1 MKGAEI
7 VIDALKNEGVD
18 TIFGYPGG
26 SVIPIFDVLYSTPD
40 IKFILTRHEQG
51 ATHAADG
58 YARATGKVGV
68 CIVTSGPGATN
79 TITGIATAKLDSIP
93 IVVIS
98 GQVPSG
104 NIGTD
109 AFQETDM
116 SGLTRSICKHNCL
129 VKNIKELPHM
139 LKEAFYIARSGRPG
153 PVSVDIPVNVTTDSL
168 QHYQYPREVNLPG
181 YKPVVI
187 GNPKQIT
194 KLADAINKAQKPLL
208 YTGGGIIISK
218 ATRELNDLVEKT
230 NIPIVIT
237 LMGLG
242 SVPYDHP
249 CFLGMPGMHGT
260 VAANKAIS
268 ECDLLITIGAR
279 FDDRITGPRNR
290 FATQAT
296 IAHVDIDPA
305 EIGKNINPDI
315 PVVGDAKTVLREL
328 NKQVKPR
335 KPTNW
340 NKITADWKAKY
351 QLQYDQP
358 DDGTILPQYVI
369 DRITEHTPR
378 DAIVATEVGQ
388 HQMWAA
394 QFYTHTHPRRFLT
407 SGGLGTMGYGLPAA
421 MGAAVGCPD
430 QPVINIAGDGSIQM
444 NIQELATLA
453 INNIPVKTVV
463 LNNSF
468 LGMVRQWQDLF
479 WNKKYS
485 RTCLRQRPECPPDC
499 KGPGEECPNIYYPDF
514 VKVAEANGLVG
525 LRAAKQDQV
534 DDVLKQGLAEKG
546 PVLMEFIVSK
556 EENVYPM
563 VPSGKPINEILMGGA
578 E

>member
-40 IKFILTRHEQG
+40 IEFILTRHEQG

-93 IVVIS
+93 IVVVS

-129 VKNIKELPHM
+129 VKNIKELPCM

-168 QHYQYPREVNLPG
+168 QHYQYPREVQLPG

-194 KLADAINKAQKPLL
+194 KLAAAINQARKPLL

-218 ATRELNDLVEKT
+218 ATPELNNLIEKT

-242 SVPYDHP
+242 SIPYDNP

-260 VAANKAIS
+260 VAANKALS

-279 FDDRITGPRNR
+279 FDDRITGPRNQ
-290 FATQAT
+290 FAKQAT

-315 PVVGDAKTVLREL
+315 PVVGDAKTVLQEL
-328 NKQVKPR
+328 NKQVQSR
-335 KPTNW
+335 KPNEW
-340 NKITADWKAKY
+340 NQLTADWKEKFK
-351 QLQYDQP
+351 LQYDQP
-358 DDGTILPQYVI
+358 ANGTILPQYVI
-369 DRITEHTPR
+369 DRITANTP
-378 DAIVATEVGQ
+378 DDTIIATEVGQ

-394 QFYTHTHPRRFLT
+394 QFYKHTQPRRFLT

-421 MGAAVGCPD
+421 LGAAVGCPG
-430 QPVINIAGDGSIQM
+430 QQVINIAGDGSIQM

-453 INNIPVKTVV
+453 INHIPVKIVV

-479 WNKKYS
+479 WDKKYS
-485 RTCLRQRPECPPDC
+485 RTCLRQGPECPPEC
-499 KGPGEECPNIYYPDF
+499 RGPDENCPNIYYPDF
-514 VKVAEANGLVG
+514 VKVAEANGMVG
-525 LRAAKQDQV
+525 LRASQREEVDQ
-534 DDVLKQGLAEKG
+534 VLKQGLSEKG
-546 PVLMEFIVSK
+546 PVLMEFIVRK